1 MTEPTNQASTA
12 DLSRYA
18 ISHQPLS
25 APPDHGEFH
34 IELEGR
40 DAVVLKPNQAFS
52 VPAGMLHRPGRAST
66 QRGHHDR
73 EGRGRSYR

>member
-1 MTEPTNQASTA
+1 MKPQLRENLDDRTTNQASTA

-18 ISHQPLS
+18 ISHKPLS

-52 VPAGMLHRPGRAST
+52 VPAGMLHRPVVPVAA
-66 QRGHHDR
+66 
-73 EGRGRSYR
+73 RSS